1 MCTKLN
7 LHGARWQQI
16 YHYTCQT
23 YASSHHH
30 IYQSFYL
37 FFYLLFFLN
46 NIHCPK
52 TKSILQRNQNQNQI
66 NKKINFLYLAGKKK
80 NMASSEEKIDSTT
93 APTDDGFTYAD
104 EVFVDGEMLG
114 TDPGTSRVDPADY
127 TTSKQLKV
135 ARLWP
140 RSLNSYLSLNS
151 SDL

>member
-66 NKKINFLYLAGKKK
+66 NKKINFFVLSRKKK
-80 NMASSEEKIDSTT
+80 KTWQAPKKKLIPPLHRPTMASLMQTRFLSMERCWGPTRVPPGST
-93 APTDDGFTYAD
+93 
-104 EVFVDGEMLG
+104 
-114 TDPGTSRVDPADY
+114 
-127 TTSKQLKV
+127 
-135 ARLWP
+135 RLITP
-140 RSLNSYLSLNS
+140 LQNSLR
-151 SDL
+151 

>member
-66 NKKINFLYLAGKKK
+66 NKKINFFVLSRKKK
-80 NMASSEEKIDSTT
+80 KHGKLRRKNWFHHCTDRRWLHLCRRGFCRWRDVGDRPGYLPGRPGWLHHFKT
-93 APTDDGFTYAD
+93 A
-104 EVFVDGEMLG
+104 
-114 TDPGTSRVDPADY
+114 
-127 TTSKQLKV
+127 
-135 ARLWP
+135 
-140 RSLNSYLSLNS
+140 
-151 SDL
+151 